1 MKAQPDAVFLA
12 YLLGPSNCKGE
23 IRIISFIDQPEV
35 IKEILQ
41 PLGLWEEFQAP
52 PAQDPP
58 LKDLTFD
65 PSYSQVV

>member
-41 PLGLWEEFQAP
+41 PLGLWE
-52 PAQDPP
+52 
-58 LKDLTFD
+58 
-65 PSYSQVV
+65 